1 MPKGTKIPPALRQAW
16 LGSYEQGKRIDV
28 IAREEGRS
36 TQTVKL
42 HIDRA
47 SQDREHQQVRQALL
61 REAYQG
67 HQNDLMDV
75 LQETGKRAEVS
86 DPQGLWPYP
95 GRRNQ
100 MLLEALRSHI
110 PRRPLWKAWS
120 RWEHQAQRL
129 DSLEK
134 EVRRLIT
141 GRVARDVKQSLPE
154 ALTEGIADSLWF
166 AVNMESKGQ
175 ISSQIEYKTDH
186 SSEGLKLA
194 WGAFTLTEGFVDQET
209 ALSVQKAHSQ
219 LLGELKRWDLEPLV
233 RLRQVMREWTETR
246 ELIEDEVEMLLLRRI
261 VPGQCQLCP
270 GSEGVRSRTG
280 RPKGRA

>member
-1 MPKGTKIPPALRQAW
+1 
-16 LGSYEQGKRIDV
+16 
-28 IAREEGRS
+28 
-36 TQTVKL
+36 
-42 HIDRA
+42 
-47 SQDREHQQVRQALL
+47 
-61 REAYQG
+61 
-67 HQNDLMDV
+67 
-75 LQETGKRAEVS
+75 
-86 DPQGLWPYP
+86 
-95 GRRNQ
+95 

-175 ISSQIEYKTDH
+175 NSTLIEYKTDH

-270 GSEGVRSRTG
+270 GSEGVRSRAG